1 MIGKLPI
8 IFGGLGLALYTKRA
22 LSQHRIQ
29 IFELLTAVGLAG
41 SVWLAHSSSAWFW
54 QIVSPLQS
62 FQFPWR
68 FISFALFG
76 LSYFAG
82 HVTSSIKH
90 PYIKALFLFVLTTI
104 LIMQSSRFFIIN
116 QHVSAQ
122 DDGLLDSPSYIRE
135 VAAYKV
141 PEYLPRSVDR
151 TYWLNMEKS
160 KPTDM
165 QIAELKRQYAGY
177 KPSLML
183 YTISRTLSIA
193 TFLCLL
199 CLTRFTAT
207 RKRA

>member
-1 MIGKLPI
+1 MIGKLQI
-8 IFGGLGLALYTKRA
+8 LFGVGGILLYLR
-22 LSQHRIQ
+22 HVYIQ
-29 IFELLTAVGLAG
+29 KKAQWFDLMLMFVLLG
-41 SVWLAHSSSAWFW
+41 SVWLTLPISQWFW
-54 QIVSPLQS
+54 QFASPLQS

-68 FISFALFG
+68 FVLFALFS

-82 HVTSSIKH
+82 YVINICSKFR
-90 PYIKALFLFVLTTI
+90 ALPILTAIIAITLFI
-104 LIMQSSRFFIIN
+104 QSGRFFN
-116 QHVSAQ
+116 GVFRSKSDAQ
-122 DDGLLDSPSYIRE
+122 QFHSTSYIRE
-135 VAAYKV
+135 IAAYKV

-151 TYWLNMEKS
+151 TYWLNMEKN
-160 KPTDM
+160 KLTDK

-193 TFLCLL
+193 TFLCIL